1 MSIKNILISNK
12 QYNTLFQKDINNNL
26 NIQKLWKRSNQSK
39 IFYNAS
45 KNPNIILKV
54 RNLNDVDFYSIS
66 SELKAFSF
74 IKNSCPN
81 IVKIIKSFVCDQ
93 NSNAYETNKNGIISL
108 CKKVNNKKC
117 IPLSIIAL
125 QYVKGISLN
134 DIIINIEEFK
144 DIIIQ
149 LYCVFYNL
157 TAYQMEITDTNL
169 DNIIYENNEEIL
181 DYNLLFGRKNGYIKT
196 YHKITIIDLDHIKF
210 NINVILN
217 PLYINSYIFNKD
229 NYFYK
234 FFNKFIDNKYTI
246 KNYILR
252 LKNFLFDD
260 LNLNKKN
267 PADIIQIIRNYN

>member
-26 NIQKLWKRSNQSK
+26 NIQKLWKKSNQSK

-45 KNPNIILKV
+45 KNPKLILKV

-74 IKNSCPN
+74 IQNSCPN

-93 NSNAYETNKNGIISL
+93 NSNAYEINNNGIIPL
-108 CKKVNNKKC
+108 CKKFNNKKC
-117 IPLSIIAL
+117 IPISIIAL
-125 QYVKGISLN
+125 EYVKGVSLN
-134 DIIINIEEFK
+134 DVIINIKEFK

-181 DYNLLFGRKNGYIKT
+181 NYSLLFGKKDGYIKT

-210 NINVILN
+210 NINVMLN
-217 PLYINSYIFNKD
+217 PLSINSYIFNKD

-234 FFNKFIDNKYTI
+234 FFNKFINYKHNI
-246 KNYILR
+246 NNYISRLR
-252 LKNFLFDD
+252 NFLFDD
-260 LNLNKKN
+260 LNINQKN
-267 PADIIQIIRNYN
+267 PIDIIKIIREFN